1 MARLSDRA
9 FKVIE
14 LEIDDL
20 HNRGVIDKLDS
31 IILVSRLCTLRAEAG
46 KHLTRTQVWDNLC
59 DVVPD
64 IDPKVLT
71 SAAASNKG
79 LSDVRISVGV
89 GATAVLVASTFGM
102 KATTAS
108 VDISALSSTLPVA
121 DVSQDAAQG
130 NQKDGNRA
138 EGRVE
143 SRTGSRAA
151 NPIMKR
157 LSLKARFTRTGEKAS
172 ESAAF
177 IQAKDLGWQAALK
190 GKNPPHSA
198 QHWRETAALW
208 QQAIV
213 YLHQVPKR
221 AANYEVVEAKIA
233 FYEKNLEEIEGRWA
247 VAIAR
252 ENSPQVMN
260 PAPSTQVNVPQF
272 SSTVA
277 DDLAIARRHGW
288 QASLASQN
296 APHPARKWADI
307 SRHWRT
313 ALQHI
318 DQVPAESAQYAEA
331 QQVKAIYQKNLAA
344 VRQRYLQEQAA
355 SQSVASLQAALGEI
369 KRSGLSHQAQAQQQ
383 QAILNRLSA
392 IPVGTDAHSQAQRAI
407 AQISAS
413 SDEKIAASY

>member
-31 IILVSRLCTLRAEAG
+31 IILVARLCTLRAEAG

-59 DVVPD
+59 DVIPD

-108 VDISALSSTLPVA
+108 VDVSALTPTLAVA
-121 DVSQDAAQG
+121 DVSQDEAQG
-130 NQKDGNRA
+130 KRKDASRA
-138 EGRVE
+138 E
-143 SRTGSRAA
+143 SRAE

-157 LSLKARFTRTGEKAS
+157 LPLKARFTRTGEKAS
-172 ESAAF
+172 ESPAF

-213 YLHQVPKR
+213 YLHQVPER
-221 AANYEVVEAKIA
+221 SANYEVVEAKIA
-233 FYEKNLEEIEGRWA
+233 FYEKNLEEIEGRRA
-247 VAIAR
+247 MAIAR
-252 ENSPQVMN
+252 ENSPQVLN
-260 PAPSTQVNVPQF
+260 PTPSAQMNVPQF
-272 SSTVA
+272 SSTDA
-277 DDLAIARRHGW
+277 DHLAIARRHGW
-288 QASLASQN
+288 LASLASQN
-296 APHPARKWADI
+296 APYPARKWADI
-307 SRHWRT
+307 SRHWKT
-313 ALQHI
+313 ALHHL

-344 VRQRYLQEQAA
+344 VRQRYLQ
-355 SQSVASLQAALGEI
+355 
-369 KRSGLSHQAQAQQQ
+369 
-383 QAILNRLSA
+383 
-392 IPVGTDAHSQAQRAI
+392 
-407 AQISAS
+407 
-413 SDEKIAASY
+413 